1 MKKTCADYDLA
12 ILCLYGY
19 IPVYTKVNLVYTM
32 CVHIQRQ
39 LSYFLFQGS
48 VLLLDHASIHPPCTV
63 QCNLQPKVKKKRVK
77 AIRYVGLVHRCIYQY
92 ILHTAQYIQR
102 YTILYLESGSSR
114 LASPFCLGCLL
125 VPCIARGVPLLHSL
139 LDRQASKAGL
149 ATPKRPQPR
158 VDFID
163 IAASSSV
170 QSSSVG
176 TAKWEACFLALAKH
190 VRDSGS
196 RVTSQKQWD
205 KRDPAHHK
213 LGRTHVEAGCRG
225 WFIQLHHPRVLHRPL
240 HRQVKFFKG
249 TEENQGVNNVIRAS
263 MAAFVFRQS
272 PILWTQNTC
281 EEELG
286 TGIPTVLQGNIV
298 AILLN
303 AVRKW
308 RDHNNGILHTAMQ

>member
-1 MKKTCADYDLA
+1 MHSTAQPAAKSEKKTCDGNQVCRL
-12 ILCLYGY
+12 
-19 IPVYTKVNLVYTM
+19 
-32 CVHIQRQ
+32 
-39 LSYFLFQGS
+39 S
-48 VLLLDHASIHPPCTV
+48 VLGA
-63 QCNLQPKVKKKRVK
+63 
-77 AIRYVGLVHRCIYQY
+77 VHKCIYRY
-92 ILHTAQYIQR
+92 ILRTAWYIRR
-102 YTILYLESGSSR
+102 YG
-114 LASPFCLGCLL
+114 
-125 VPCIARGVPLLHSL
+125 
-139 LDRQASKAGL
+139 QASKAGL
-149 ATPKRPQPR
+149 AAPKRPQPR

-205 KRDPAHHK
+205 KRDPAHHV
-213 LGRTHVEAGCRG
+213 LGRSHVEAGCRG

-272 PILWTQNTC
+272 PILWTHNTC

>member
-1 MKKTCADYDLA
+1 MTW
-12 ILCLYGY
+12 LYF
-19 IPVYTKVNLVYTM
+19 
-32 CVHIQRQ
+32 VHT
-39 LSYFLFQGS
+39 G
-48 VLLLDHASIHPPCTV
+48 
-63 QCNLQPKVKKKRVK
+63 
-77 AIRYVGLVHRCIYQY
+77 IYQVILLCTAWY
-92 ILHTAQYIQR
+92 ILRNT
-102 YTILYLESGSSR
+102 TLYLESGSSR

-125 VPCIARGVPLLHSL
+125 VPCIARGVLLSTVCS
-139 LDRQASKAGL
+139 SKAGL
-149 ATPKRPQPR
+149 AAPKRPQPR

-205 KRDPAHHK
+205 KRDPAHHV
-213 LGRTHVEAGCRG
+213 LGRSHVEAGCRG